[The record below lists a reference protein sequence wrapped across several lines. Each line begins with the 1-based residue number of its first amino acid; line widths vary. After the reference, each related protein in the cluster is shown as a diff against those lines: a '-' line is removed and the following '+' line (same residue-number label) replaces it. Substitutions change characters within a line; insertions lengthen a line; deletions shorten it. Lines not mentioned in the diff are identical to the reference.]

1 MNTDSNKKIEE
12 ILNSLDGVQKAVIP
26 DFFYTRLKAR
36 IMDRHE
42 STQSVADSFGRKSWI
57 LRPAFALTVLI
68 AVLLLNVF
76 VIYQS
81 NSGSGKEQA
90 TNDTE
95 TLQSIA
101 AEYSLNDNNYVY
113 DLNQDK

>member
-1 MNTDSNKKIEE
+1 MNNNSNKKIEE
-12 ILNSLDGVQKAVIP
+12 ILSSLDGTQKAVVP

-36 IMDRHE
+36 MVAQHE
-42 STQSVADSFGRKSWI
+42 GGKAVNDPAAPRSWI
-57 LRPAFALTVLI
+57 LRPAFALTVLA
-68 AVLLLNVF
+68 AVLLINAF
-76 VIYQS
+76 VIFKS
-81 NSGSGKEQA
+81 DSGKETA

-95 TLQSIA
+95 TIQSIA